1 MRSRNSTLPLLKA
14 LLPIVILLWLAACNP
29 IQGPISPT
37 RVIVEWETAVPTT
50 ILTTAL
56 ASPSP
61 TTLPSTFTPRPTN
74 TPTFTPTPS
83 ATPTRTPAPTST
95 PTVTNTPFPYA
106 ALNEKLPTPE
116 TAVPTPV
123 PTFAVPNNLTLIALL
138 GNDGAGLADGRT
150 DTIILVAINKSA
162 KTATLLS
169 LPRDLYVP
177 VPGWQMARINQVL
190 PHGFGASYP
199 DGGGLGLLRD
209 TLLWSF
215 GVPVDKYV
223 RVGFSGFKQA
233 VDILGGVEV
242 PVTCPL
248 RDWRLISPEL
258 DPSVEE
264 NWEQFTLEAGLHQM
278 DGDLALWYVRSRRT
292 TSDFERGRRQ
302 QQVVRAM
309 LNQGLNRDLIPQIPA
324 LWETYRQSVE
334 TDLGL
339 AQVLELAAMAP
350 AVRANGI
357 RHLTL
362 PYSAFQSWQ
371 VPSSGAAVQLIQ
383 WEAAEPVFAQLLY
396 PSELNR
402 GSRPLTVE
410 IVTNSFEQYRLA
422 AENLAWFG
430 IIPLYTYNPEP
441 DPPTTSIDLHAPND
455 KGAFSWIVAW
465 AFNQRSDQIN
475 ILGSSDAPALYT
487 IQLGAD
493 FNPCRPLLQ
502 APRG

>member
-1 MRSRNSTLPLLKA
+1 MRKKWWWVWLL
-14 LLPIVILLWLAACNP
+14 V
-29 IQGPISPT
+29 
-37 RVIVEWETAVPTT
+37 
-50 ILTTAL
+50 AL
-56 ASPSP
+56 AGCVRQVVVVPATELADLPTVTSTPLATPSPARTVTATFTPPPTQTATRTPSPSP
-61 TTLPSTFTPRPTN
+61 T
-74 TPTFTPTPS
+74 
-83 ATPTRTPAPTST
+83 ATRTPTTTST
-95 PTVTNTPFPYA
+95 PTITNTPFPYA
-106 ALNEKLPTPE
+106 AFNEKLPTPE

-123 PTFAVPNNLTLIALL
+123 PTFAVPGNLTLIALL
-138 GNDGAGLADGRT
+138 GNDGEGLADGRT
-150 DTIILVAINKSA
+150 DTIILVAINKRA

-190 PHGFGASYP
+190 PYGFGASYP

-258 DPSVEE
+258 DPTVEE

-324 LWETYRQSVE
+324 LWEAYRQSVE

-371 VPSSGAAVQLIQ
+371 VPSTGAAVQLIQ

-402 GSRPLTVE
+402 GVRPLTVE
-410 IVTNSFEQYRLA
+410 IITNSYVQYRLA
-422 AENLAWFG
+422 AENLSWFG
-430 IIPLYTYNPEP
+430 IIPQYTYNPEP
-441 DPPTTSIDLHAPND
+441 DPPATTINLHAPND

-475 ILGSSDAPALYT
+475 LLGSSDAPGLYT
-487 IQLGAD
+487 VHLGAD
-493 FNPCRPLLQ
+493 FDPCRPLLQ